1 MSTFT
6 FTTTDYD
13 GPEQIEVVTVTGRS
27 DTWTEQADLFFRFL
41 LAQGFM
47 VSENDLAEFFLE
59 KADEIGQNRANT
71 YLEDE
76 PERRIF
82 YIDVGNLPKK
92 KAEQY
97 VQDIVNEF
105 KNKIVY
111 DASTGD
117 IRDEQENAKGSGCCV
132 SGRDE
137 NGCDRN

>member
-59 KADEIGQNRANT
+59 KADEIGQNRAS
-71 YLEDE
+71 EGAG
-76 PERRIF
+76 RRRHR
-82 YIDVGNLPKK
+82 GGR
-92 KAEQY
+92 ART
-97 VQDIVNEF
+97 
-105 KNKIVY
+105 
-111 DASTGD
+111 ASRGGGT
-117 IRDEQENAKGSGCCV
+117 RPRS
-132 SGRDE
+132 SSLS
-137 NGCDRN
+137 